1 MAAFEFRI
9 LTIDYGGDEHAMA
22 MQGLEV
28 IEAVIAMN
36 VFHFQRFPDDVC
48 AMACG
53 KIKYDTVNKDVLS
66 LIGEIK
72 TVPVLI
78 ASGIGLCFDI
88 VAFDVAVRRF
98 EGQRDARPLIIKRG
112 GGVFHFVSGIPN
124 RDRMLQYDPSEELER
139 LGLAVTHQPDNCRQC
154 AV

>member
-9 LTIDYGGDEHAMA
+9 LTIDYGGDEDAMA
-22 MQGLEV
+22 MQGLEI
-28 IEAVIAMN
+28 IEAAIAIN
-36 VFHFQRFPDDVC
+36 VFHFERFPDDVC

-53 KIKYDTVNKDVLS
+53 QIKYDTANKDVLS

-72 TVPVLI
+72 TVPILI
-78 ASGIGLCFDI
+78 MTGIGLCFDI

-98 EGQRDARPLIIKRG
+98 EGQRNAKPLIIKRG
-112 GGVFHFVSGIPN
+112 GGFFHFVTGIPQN
-124 RDRMLQYDPSEELER
+124 GGVLQYDPSEELER
-139 LGLAVTHQPDNCRQC
+139 LGLAVTRQPDDCRQC

>member
-1 MAAFEFRI
+1 MAAFQFRI

-22 MQGLEV
+22 MQGLEI

-36 VFHFQRFPDDVC
+36 EFHFQRFPDDVC

-53 KIKYDTVNKDVLS
+53 KIKYDTANKDVLS

-72 TVPVLI
+72 TAPVLI

-98 EGQRDARPLIIKRG
+98 EGQRDAQPLIIKRG
-112 GGVFHFVSGIPN
+112 GGFFHFVSGIPN
-124 RDRMLQYDPSEELER
+124 GDRMLQYDPSEELER

>member
-36 VFHFQRFPDDVC
+36 VFHFKRFPDDVC

-53 KIKYDTVNKDVLS
+53 KIKYDTANKDVLS
-66 LIGEIK
+66 LIGVIK

-78 ASGIGLCFDI
+78 ASGVGLCFDI

-98 EGQRDARPLIIKRG
+98 EGDPNSQPLIIKRG
-112 GGVFHFVSGIPN
+112 GGFFHFVTGMQN
-124 RDRMLQYDPSEELER
+124 GNGMFQYDPSEELER
-139 LGLAVTHQPDNCRQC
+139 LGLAVTHQPDDCRQC